1 MLRTLAIAAAFMA
14 AFLMPASGQQLAC
27 VSSVEKADEAARLS
41 GEQLVWIGETAGGV
55 VMRFYR
61 GASSWTVMY
70 EISGRWCTAPHMLG
84 VIKEV
89 SDA

>member
-1 MLRTLAIAAAFMA
+1 MLRTLAAAAALWA
-14 AFLMPASGQQLAC
+14 AFLMPASGQQVAC
-27 VSSVEKADEAARLS
+27 VSSVAKADEAARLS
-41 GEQLVWIGETAGGV
+41 GEELVWIGETAGGV

-61 GASSWTVMY
+61 GQTSWTVMY
-70 EISGRWCTAPHMLG
+70 QVSDRWCTAPHMLG